1 MTLRNTDGTVYQLNK
16 PNPLSIEQELW
27 ELEREGY
34 VLHNWDWANVLEEAK
49 TMQYAK
55 VQIAEVK
62 SLPPAPVIIE
72 NLPPELPELP
82 ELPPMAVQEPPK
94 KIQIPDAVRN
104 KMIMFWCM
112 PTVVKRMQDELYGD
126 VYNKTV
132 FGERFSF
139 EGVMLEKNDL
149 DMTFWTTVK
158 EVSRGSIVFP
168 SKYVYANESCGD
180 YRWWKVQTIK
190 EKAPGILIYCVL
202 SDITPDFT

>member
-1 MTLRNTDGTVYQLNK
+1 MTLRNADGTVYQLNK
-16 PNPLSIEQELW
+16 PNPLSTEQELW

-49 TMQYAK
+49 TTQNTE
-55 VQIAEVK
+55 VQIVEVK
-62 SLPPAPVIIE
+62 PSPSVPVIIE
-72 NLPPELPELP
+72 DLPPE
-82 ELPPMAVQEPPK
+82 PPPIVVQEPPK

-112 PTVVKRMQDELYGD
+112 PTVVKRVQDELYGD
-126 VYNKTV
+126 AYNKIV

-139 EGVMLEKNDL
+139 EGVILEKNDL
-149 DMTFWTTVK
+149 DMTFWTTVN

-168 SKYVYANESCGD
+168 SKYIHANESCGD